1 MKFLNLA
8 FVFVFVF
15 AACNKMESSE
25 PVTPAKAVS
34 AAAEKFNKAVLDRD
48 YATFIRYTHPKIV
61 EMLGGEQKFSEMTE
75 KSAKAMD
82 ADGAKFIAITNGE
95 PDKIITKNGELQ
107 STLPQTIEIKIPQG
121 KVKTKTTLI
130 AVSKDNG
137 KNWVFINTT
146 NTDLKKLQ
154 AMIPTLS
161 NELVIPP
168 MQRPEMIPDK

>member
-8 FVFVFVF
+8 FVFVFVL

-25 PVTPAKAVS
+25 PLTPAKAIIT
-34 AAAEKFNKAVLDRD
+34 AAEKANKAVIDRD
-48 YATFIRYTHPKIV
+48 YATFAKYTHPKIL
-61 EMLGGEQKFSEMTE
+61 EMLGGEQKFKDMTE
-75 KSAKAMD
+75 KSAKQME

-95 PDKIITKNGELQ
+95 PGKIITKDGELQ

-137 KNWVFINTT
+137 KNWVFN
-146 NTDLKKLQ
+146 
-154 AMIPTLS
+154 
-161 NELVIPP
+161 
-168 MQRPEMIPDK
+168 